1 MLFVAGEAGIG
12 KSRLAREAIAAAR
25 HQSFSVLSGRATQA
39 HSTVAFRPVT
49 EALSSYFRDEGPPDM
64 AELEPFRPLLARL
77 VPEWRR
83 DDSRAPDDSI
93 VLLAE
98 AAARLSPQ
106 VHINLHTIGLTH
118 DTLGHLKGI
127 LQASPGGSSVYLHLL
142 FPDEREVILLSEDRL
157 QVVPSEVLVQD
168 IESLFGQ
175 EVVHFE

>member
-1 MLFVAGEAGIG
+1 VLETSDQPVLVRGVVDWGENSPKI
-12 KSRLAREAIAAAR
+12 IADR
-25 HQSFSVLSGRATQA
+25 
-39 HSTVAFRPVT
+39 
-49 EALSSYFRDEGPPDM
+49 
-64 AELEPFRPLLARL
+64 
-77 VPEWRR
+77 
-83 DDSRAPDDSI
+83 I
-93 VLLAE
+93 VVLAE